1 MDNRQESDR
10 VKMNELWQQMKSMR
24 KYMIVAAAI
33 FLFGMVLGYLNL
45 YEGLMDSTLNNVRQV
60 LEKVDRGPLSLGW
73 FGFILMNN
81 LSTILYVIFLGVFFA
96 FVPAYFLVIN
106 GMMIG
111 YLASHLSGEH
121 AAQRL
126 IVGILPHG
134 ILELPA
140 IVIAG
145 AFGIRFGFLLLDVII
160 SLPVAAARS
169 RVRHKLKLFMRSTLT
184 LMVVLFVVLLIAAI
198 IEVTVT
204 PWLLNAIF

>member
-1 MDNRQESDR
+1 M
-10 VKMNELWQQMKSMR
+10 KMNELRQQMKSMR
-24 KYMIVAAAI
+24 KYMIVSAVI

-45 YEGLMDSTLNNVRQV
+45 YEGLMDATLNNVRQ
-60 LEKVDRGPLSLGW
+60 LLDGVDSGPLSLGW

-81 LSTILYVIFLGVFFA
+81 LSTLLYVIFLGVFFA

-106 GMMIG
+106 GMVIG

-134 ILELPA
+134 ILEFPA

-145 AFGIRFGFLLLDVII
+145 AFGIRFGFLLLDIII
-160 SLPVAAARS
+160 SLPVPDARS
-169 RVRHKLKLFMRSTLT
+169 RVRNKLKLFMRSTLT
-184 LMVVLFVVLLIAAI
+184 LTVVLFVVLLIAAV